1 MKAKVKKSK
10 KRDVNLGELQMEVL
24 KAMDALSETAEWRR
38 MKKACDRMIVSYG
51 LRRRDPKRG
60 K

>member
-38 MKKACDRMIVSYG
+38 MKKACDRMDRFIRPEKG
-51 LRRRDPKRG
+51 
-60 K
+60 